1 MGKRKGRFAIEG
13 IVGMVTLI
21 FGEIVDEGVTKE
33 DELRSE
39 GEVELTLRKRGFSK
53 FRFKGGT
60 SEGMETAE
68 EVVGREVTEENVEE
82 GATTEAGGITVGAG
96 AL

>member
-1 MGKRKGRFAIEG
+1 
-13 IVGMVTLI
+13 MVTLI

-33 DELRSE
+33 GDVIKEEELRSE

-68 EVVGREVTEENVEE
+68 EVVGREVTEESVEE
-82 GATTEAGGITVGAG
+82 GAATEAGGITVGAG